1 MMTRFRLS
9 MAMGVLAIVVASAL
23 APKANAST
31 IFTSVDLSGAFNESI
46 STFLSGDAYPVGG
59 PLDINGVPFQLGTFH
74 HPNEAL
80 GLGAV
85 IGEAGPETFKIPVN
99 LTHVDSVFTVVNS
112 SFGLKGATVGSLT
125 FIDTNNNAYHFDLT
139 EGLNIREH
147 NIDIFNNDAT
157 DLFGS
162 KTFCNKGGACDAILD
177 AQKFN
182 LGLFA
187 DLKEIDF
194 TTIGLPTDEH
204 AHDGTPF
211 LVAVT
216 GGTTVLATP
225 LPASLPLLAT
235 ALVGMAGM
243 SWRQRRRIG

>member
-1 MMTRFRLS
+1 MMKRFSLS
-9 MAMGVLAIVVASAL
+9 MIIGVVAALASGAL
-23 APKANAST
+23 APHANAST
-31 IFTSVDLSGAFNESI
+31 IFSSVDLSGAFNENI
-46 STFLSGDAYPVGG
+46 STFLSGDAYPISG
-59 PLDINGVPFQLGTFH
+59 PLNIKGVPFQLGSFH
-74 HPNEAL
+74 HENQAL

-85 IGEAGPETFKIPVN
+85 IGEAGPETFKIPVS
-99 LTHVDSVFTVVNS
+99 LTHVDSVFTIINS

-125 FIDTNNNAYHFDLT
+125 FIDTNNNSYHFDLT

-177 AQKFN
+177 AQKFD
-182 LGLFA
+182 LGVFA

-194 TTIGLPTDEH
+194 TTIGLPSGEH

-225 LPASLPLLAT
+225 LPASMPLLAV
-235 ALVGMAGM
+235 ALAGMAGF
-243 SWRQRRRIG
+243 SWQRRRNIG